1 MGFFDVKFTD
11 LIAAHQRDKIKEAN
25 EEALYELE
33 KQTREIQKASEQA
46 TYDQALLRNQM
57 YVSEQDSD
65 YNPSVTY
72 YDGGI
77 LPADYNPQIDDD
89 ERYFLNVADNYQ
101 SPNHLET
108 LKIRLAKGE
117 ITVDEYK
124 KIKMALES

>member
-11 LIAAHQRDKIKEAN
+11 LVAAHQRDKIKEAN
-25 EEALYELE
+25 KEALYELK
-33 KQTREIQKASEQA
+33 KQTHKIQKASEQA

-57 YVSEQDSD
+57 YVSQQDS
-65 YNPSVTY
+65 
-72 YDGGI
+72 
-77 LPADYNPQIDDD
+77 DYNPQIDDD

-117 ITVDEYK
+117 ITVDEYN
-124 KIKMALES
+124 KIKIVLES